1 LVFNGFGWDLTFLKD
16 AARICSTRLATCQ
29 SRCLAAR
36 IDFMRRWKATTFTIL
51 VLATALTLGC
61 SRQTGVHPSDGNNNS
76 DQLPFEYTADKTG
89 ISPTASLI
97 AAEIPAGTPITIRLQ
112 AAMSSAA
119 SRPGDG
125 FNAVLDKPILLQGQ
139 TIAPAGSTVRGKV
152 LAAKASSRAQDPGFL
167 RITLTEISLNGRFL
181 ALQTSSIF
189 VKGAT
194 RQKRRLATRVGGDT
208 TRVGTIPAYA
218 IGNRDAGFSTE
229 QRLIFRLTQPWPG
242 QS

>member
-1 LVFNGFGWDLTFLKD
+1 MKY
-16 AARICSTRLATCQ
+16 
-29 SRCLAAR
+29 
-36 IDFMRRWKATTFTIL
+36 KATTVATL
-51 VLATALTLGC
+51 VLSITVTLGC
-61 SRQTGVHPSDGNNNS
+61 SRQLNVHTSDGDKNS

-97 AAEIPAGTPITIRLQ
+97 AAEIPAGTPITVRLQ

-119 SRPGDG
+119 SHSGDG
-125 FNAVLDKPILLQGQ
+125 FDAVLDKPILLQGQ
-139 TIAPAGSTVRGKV
+139 TIAPAGSAVRGKV
-152 LAAKASSRAQDPGFL
+152 LAAKASGHRQDPGFL

-189 VKGAT
+189 VKGVS
-194 RQKRRLATRVGGDT
+194 REKRNLAVRGGADAARVGALST
-208 TRVGTIPAYA
+208 YA
-218 IGNRDAGFSTE
+218 ISNKDAGFSAE

>member
-1 LVFNGFGWDLTFLKD
+1 MKD
-16 AARICSTRLATCQ
+16 KARTAAT
-29 SRCLAAR
+29 
-36 IDFMRRWKATTFTIL
+36 M
-51 VLATALTLGC
+51 VLSITVALGC
-61 SRQTGVHPSDGNNNS
+61 SRQLNVHTSDGNKNS

-97 AAEIPAGTPITIRLQ
+97 GAEIPAGTPITVRLQ

-119 SRPGDG
+119 SHSGDG
-125 FNAVLDKPILLQGQ
+125 FDAVLDKPILLQGQ
-139 TIAPAGSTVRGKV
+139 TIAPAGAAVRGKV
-152 LAAKASSRAQDPGFL
+152 LAAKASGHRQDPGFL

-189 VKGAT
+189 VKGLS
-194 RQKRRLATRVGGDT
+194 REKRNLAIRGRADAARLGPM
-208 TRVGTIPAYA
+208 PAYA
-218 IGNRDAGFSTE
+218 TSNKDAGFSAE

>member
-1 LVFNGFGWDLTFLKD
+1 MN
-16 AARICSTRLATCQ
+16 C
-29 SRCLAAR
+29 
-36 IDFMRRWKATTFTIL
+36 KATTVATL
-51 VLATALTLGC
+51 VLAMTVTLGC
-61 SRQTGVHPSDGNNNS
+61 SRQLNVHASDGNKNS

-119 SRPGDG
+119 SHSGDG
-125 FNAVLDKPILLQGQ
+125 FDAVLDKPILLQGQ
-139 TIAPAGSTVRGKV
+139 TIAPAGSAVRGKV
-152 LAAKASSRAQDPGFL
+152 LAAKASGRKQDPGFL

-189 VKGAT
+189 VKGVT
-194 RQKRRLATRVGGDT
+194 RENRNSAIHGGADASRVGA
-208 TRVGTIPAYA
+208 VPAYA
-218 IGNRDAGFSTE
+218 TRNKDAGFSAE

>member
-1 LVFNGFGWDLTFLKD
+1 MKCKVT
-16 AARICSTRLATCQ
+16 TVAT
-29 SRCLAAR
+29 
-36 IDFMRRWKATTFTIL
+36 L
-51 VLATALTLGC
+51 VLSITLSLGC
-61 SRQTGVHPSDGNNNS
+61 SRQLNVHASDGNKNS

-97 AAEIPAGTPITIRLQ
+97 GAEIPAGTPITVRLQ

-119 SRPGDG
+119 SHSGDG
-125 FNAVLDKPILLQGQ
+125 FDAVLDKPILLQGQ
-139 TIAPAGSTVRGKV
+139 TIAPAGSAVRGKV
-152 LAAKASSRAQDPGFL
+152 LAAKASGHRQDPGFL

-189 VKGAT
+189 VKGIS
-194 RQKRRLATRVGGDT
+194 REKRNLAIHGGMAAARADPT
-208 TRVGTIPAYA
+208 PAYA
-218 IGNRDAGFSTE
+218 TTNKDAGFSAE